1 MQEGDKVR
9 HRSAGDAIGII
20 RAIRP
25 NGNILAVFDMFSIE
39 GLSIEF
45 EPAADA
51 TAIRTLADLW
61 ETGEKK

>member
-1 MQEGDKVR
+1 MKPGDRVRCRSNGDK
-9 HRSAGDAIGII
+9 IGTI

-45 EPAADA
+45 EPATDPIA
-51 TAIRTLADLW
+51 TRTLSDLW